1 MHAEAMP
8 LRDPREEGLGGPLL
22 MALAL
27 HLGVALLLLVGGWLQ
42 RPPEVVSV
50 AGPVLDATLIIST
63 ADISA
68 AEQTAEAAPK
78 PAPRAELE
86 MAPPPQ
92 PVPMITPKAQ
102 RAPAAAGNASA
113 DNSSRNATLPLMAG
127 SLAASRHHYK
137 SLIVNGGRSGEGP
150 PQ

>member
-1 MHAEAMP
+1 MP
-8 LRDPREEGLGGPLL
+8 LRDPRGEGLGGPLL

-50 AGPVLDATLIIST
+50 AGPVLDATLVIST

-78 PAPRAELE
+78 PAPRAEL
-86 MAPPPQ
+86 
-92 PVPMITPKAQ
+92 
-102 RAPAAAGNASA
+102 
-113 DNSSRNATLPLMAG
+113 
-127 SLAASRHHYK
+127 
-137 SLIVNGGRSGEGP
+137 
-150 PQ
+150 